1 MKTCSQCQTEKPFDQ
16 FYLSRGRPCSPCKS
30 CAVSKATARNRDN
43 PEAHKRAQE
52 KHRSTADRS
61 DERRRTIERQKA
73 IRQAAPELVRARERE
88 YYASRSE
95 EIAAQKRALRAKKP
109 EAVKAARDKYN
120 RSELGR
126 SLMLVRKH
134 ERRAREICATP
145 NWSDRESV
153 AQMFEVAR
161 VLSRSGVRFSV
172 DHVIPLKNKKVC
184 GLHVH
189 DNLQVMPLLQ
199 NIRKLNRFD
208 PEETTHG

>member
-88 YYASRSE
+88 YYASRAD
-95 EIAAQKRALRAKKP
+95 EIAAEKRAWRSKNP

-134 ERRAREICATP
+134 ERRARL
-145 NWSDRESV
+145 R
-153 AQMFEVAR
+153 
-161 VLSRSGVRFSV
+161 
-172 DHVIPLKNKKVC
+172 
-184 GLHVH
+184 
-189 DNLQVMPLLQ
+189 
-199 NIRKLNRFD
+199 
-208 PEETTHG
+208 